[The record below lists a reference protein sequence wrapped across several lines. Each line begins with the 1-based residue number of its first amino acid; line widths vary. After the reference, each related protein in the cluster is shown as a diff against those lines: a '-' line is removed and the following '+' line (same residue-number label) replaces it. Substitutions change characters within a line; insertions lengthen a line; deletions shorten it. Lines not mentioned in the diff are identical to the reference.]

1 MQDGFNFFLFP
12 WHKQGTPYEK
22 IHVWGWHCSVR
33 AAMGATAVLLLALL
47 HWESLLGS
55 HLQPEDSYKNKNG
68 KKKKKSETTVTDKV
82 SAAITS
88 EEKEKN
94 LCNYR
99 GRNCWRLKKICGMN
113 KDLAVINR
121 APATGQICCALGR
134 VKRAMNCFTSSD
146 GEFLKK
152 HVWWSLGNV
161 LVESGQCGPSL
172 LQHTFS
178 FIPAW
183 LHPCISLC

>member
-1 MQDGFNFFLFP
+1 MVSTSF
-12 WHKQGTPYEK
+12 
-22 IHVWGWHCSVR
+22 CSPDTSKELH
-33 AAMGATAVLLLALL
+33 MKKSMSGAGTAVYVQPWVPQLSSCLLCYTGKACQALTS
-47 HWESLLGS
+47 SLRT
-55 HLQPEDSYKNKNG
+55 PTRTKME

-152 HVWWSLGNV
+152 HV
-161 LVESGQCGPSL
+161 
-172 LQHTFS
+172 
-178 FIPAW
+178 
-183 LHPCISLC
+183 